1 MTNQVCNN
9 ITVTL
14 CTEFVIR
21 QLFPELFMIVD
32 LSIHLVYTVWYNLFY
47 MLLYIPNYNI

>member
-1 MTNQVCNN
+1 MTNQVSNN

-21 QLFPELFMIVD
+21 QLFPKLFMIVD
-32 LSIHLVYTVWYNLFY
+32 LSIHLVYMIQFI
-47 MLLYIPNYNI
+47 LYVIICTKNYII